1 MSFFI
6 TMSPAKRFEAIP
18 TPDNFSPTEPYFK
31 LQADVLATMMAT
43 LSSKELEDLMNI
55 SPQLASLNHDRY
67 QKFQL
72 LDADGY
78 LPAIYG
84 FAGDAFK
91 ALDVK
96 TLPFP
101 SLIHMQSHLGVL
113 SGLYGLLRPFD
124 RIQPYRLEMG
134 TATQNIMDSSLYDY
148 WRVQLT
154 QYLQQCIMQVN
165 ADYHINLAS
174 NEYSQAIDQQALH
187 VPTVTMVFAKPHGN
201 SFKVVGINAK
211 RMRGTM
217 VRYLVTHNP
226 SDIDDLKDFS
236 EQGYS
241 FSKEHSTLTRY
252 VYLCNN

>member
-1 MSFFI
+1 MSFFV

-31 LQADVLATMMAT
+31 LQSDVLATMMAT
-43 LSSKELEDLMNI
+43 LSSDELADLMGI
-55 SPQLASLNHDRY
+55 SAQLAALNYDRY

-72 LDADGY
+72 LDTDGY

-91 ALDVK
+91 ALDAK

-101 SLIHMQSHLGVL
+101 SLMHMQSHVGIL

-154 QYLQQCIMQVN
+154 QYLQQCIIQVN

-174 NEYSQAIDQQALH
+174 QEYSQAIDQQALH
-187 VPTVTMVFAKPHGN
+187 VPTVTMVFAKPHGD

-217 VRYLVTHNP
+217 VRYIVTHNP
-226 SDIDDLKDFS
+226 RDIDDLKDFS
-236 EQGYS
+236 EHGYR
-241 FSKEHSTLTRY
+241 FSQKHSTLTSY
-252 VYLCNN
+252 VYLCDG